1 MATPGGI
8 LTDTVSHYKGQEF
21 LKMKKKLL
29 AAGAVL
35 GLAMAGT
42 AGAEV
47 PLTLSAGAAHWYFSS
62 DRELQ
67 NMSTPWAGLEWS
79 FGDHWAAE
87 ISYAQDDA
95 QNQEAGYHGTKTDVT
110 LANLGLKYYGGSYI
124 GEPGRFRPY
133 AALGV
138 GYLDFDPKTSN
149 LDSDDDTAITGGL
162 GVRYMLTRRFSASL
176 DWRAVYA
183 TDDET
188 TDSIATLSLNY
199 YLGQVKP
206 TPVPQPTACADA
218 DNDGVCDDVDACLD
232 TPPGTRVDSKG
243 CPLPVAQ
250 VASIKLTVN
259 FAFDSTKVQEKY
271 FSDLGELA
279 KFLKRFDTV
288 DVKIEGY
295 TDSVGTDT
303 YNQGLSQ
310 RRAEA
315 VVDVLVNQ
323 YGIARSRLVP
333 IGHGESD
340 PVASNDTAEGR
351 AQNRRVMAKLE
362 VEYDEK

>member
-35 GLAMAGT
+35 GLTMAGT

-124 GEPGRFRPY
+124 GEPGRPPSVWATWISTRKP
-133 AALGV
+133 
-138 GYLDFDPKTSN
+138 PIS
-149 LDSDDDTAITGGL
+149 TAT
-162 GVRYMLTRRFSASL
+162 TTPPSP
-176 DWRAVYA
+176 AV
-183 TDDET
+183 
-188 TDSIATLSLNY
+188 S
-199 YLGQVKP
+199 
-206 TPVPQPTACADA
+206 ACAI
-218 DNDGVCDDVDACLD
+218 C
-232 TPPGTRVDSKG
+232 
-243 CPLPVAQ
+243 
-250 VASIKLTVN
+250 
-259 FAFDSTKVQEKY
+259 
-271 FSDLGELA
+271 
-279 KFLKRFDTV
+279 
-288 DVKIEGY
+288 
-295 TDSVGTDT
+295 
-303 YNQGLSQ
+303 
-310 RRAEA
+310 
-315 VVDVLVNQ
+315 
-323 YGIARSRLVP
+323 
-333 IGHGESD
+333 
-340 PVASNDTAEGR
+340 
-351 AQNRRVMAKLE
+351 
-362 VEYDEK
+362 